1 MQIGSL
7 CPSGSEQAGAFLLHW
22 ALGQVPC
29 RFLLSFLRRHD
40 LQRCWVP
47 AGATRCGGS
56 SAGSAPLRIR
66 PGVPARA
73 GRAGQGGKEEQ
84 AVLADAQT
92 QVFQW
97 RDLPRGEASR
107 PPQVK
112 LYRVTISRRH
122 RRRHH
127 HHHHRHRHHRRRHHR
142 RHHHH
147 RRLQYLSSQKARLLS
162 SPPAPRLRADHHH
175 L

>member
-1 MQIGSL
+1 MQTGSL
-7 CPSGSEQAGAFLLHW
+7 CPSGSEQAGAFW

-47 AGATRCGGS
+47 AGATRRGGS
-56 SAGSAPLRIR
+56 PGGSAPLRIR

-92 QVFQW
+92 QVFQR
-97 RDLPRGEASR
+97 RDLPRGEASW

-122 RRRHH
+122 RRRR
-127 HHHHRHRHHRRRHHR
+127 HHRHRRRRHHHRRHRRRRRHHR
-142 RHHHH
+142 RH
-147 RRLQYLSSQKARLLS
+147 LQYLSSQKARPLS
-162 SPPAPRLRADHHH
+162 SPPAPRPRAGRHR